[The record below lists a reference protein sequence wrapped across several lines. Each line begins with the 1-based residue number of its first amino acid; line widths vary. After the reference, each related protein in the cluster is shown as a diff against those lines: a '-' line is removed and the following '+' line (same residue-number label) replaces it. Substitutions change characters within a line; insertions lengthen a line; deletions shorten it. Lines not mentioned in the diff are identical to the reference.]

1 MSKFHFNDLLEQMMG
16 GGVLPEDKVCY
27 VSIDKIIP
35 NPNQPRRVFD
45 RTSIDELCLSIRQY
59 GILQPLLVRR
69 GEDCYELIAG
79 ERRLK
84 AAGQAGLREV
94 PVIIK
99 QFDESDS
106 AVVAL
111 IENVQ
116 RRDLT
121 YWEEAKA
128 FDTLVHVH
136 GMTQEMIADR
146 VGKTQSTVANKLRL
160 LRLSETVKR
169 QLVVNKL
176 SERHARALLRL
187 HDEAAQLSILEEVIA
202 KNLNVQETEKL
213 VEKAMLACQRKEM
226 QKKKEA
232 KIGFPKDLRLFFN
245 TVNKAIESM
254 KQAGVMAR
262 AEKTDCE
269 DYIKYSIIIPK
280 SHKNV
285 SRET

>member
-1 MSKFHFNDLLEQMMG
+1 MSIFHLNDLFDQITG
-16 GGVLPEDKVCY
+16 QSEDKVYY
-27 VSIDKIIP
+27 VPIEKIVP
-35 NPNQPRRVFD
+35 NPYQPRRVFD

-59 GILQPLLVRR
+59 GILQPLLVRKV
-69 GEDCYELIAG
+69 DDVYELIAG

-84 AAGQAGLREV
+84 AAGQAGLKEI
-94 PVIIK
+94 PVILK
-99 QFDESDS
+99 QFDETDA

-111 IENVQ
+111 IENLQ
-116 RRDLT
+116 RRDLS

-128 FDTLVHVH
+128 FDTLIRVH

-146 VGKTQSTVANKLRL
+146 VGKNQSTIANKLRL

-169 QLVVNKL
+169 QLVMNKL

-187 HDEAAQLSILEEVIA
+187 HDETIQLEILNEIVT

-213 VEKAMLACQRKEM
+213 VEKALLACQKKEM

-232 KIGFPKDLRLFFN
+232 KLGISKDLRLFFN
-245 TVNKAIESM
+245 TINKAIESM

-262 AEKTDCE
+262 AEKTDHE
-269 DYIKYSIIIPK
+269 NYIKYSIIIPK
-280 SHKNV
+280 SGKNKNV

>member
-1 MSKFHFNDLLEQMMG
+1 MMSIFHLNDLFDQITG
-16 GGVLPEDKVCY
+16 QSEDKVYY
-27 VSIDKIIP
+27 VPIEKIVP
-35 NPNQPRRVFD
+35 NPYQPRRVFD

-59 GILQPLLVRR
+59 GILQPLLVRKV
-69 GEDCYELIAG
+69 DDVYELIAG

-84 AAGQAGLREV
+84 AAGQAGLKEI
-94 PVIIK
+94 PVILK
-99 QFDESDS
+99 QFDETDA

-111 IENVQ
+111 IENLQ
-116 RRDLT
+116 RRDLS

-128 FDTLVHVH
+128 FDTLIRVH

-146 VGKTQSTVANKLRL
+146 VGKNQSTIANKLRL

-169 QLVVNKL
+169 QLVMNKL

-187 HDEAAQLSILEEVIA
+187 HDETIQLEILNEIVT

-213 VEKAMLACQRKEM
+213 VEKALLACQKKEM

-232 KIGFPKDLRLFFN
+232 KLGISKDLRLFFN
-245 TVNKAIESM
+245 TINKAIESM

-262 AEKTDCE
+262 AEKTDHE
-269 DYIKYSIIIPK
+269 NYIKYSIIIPK
-280 SHKNV
+280 SGKNKNV

>member
-1 MSKFHFNDLLEQMMG
+1 MSIFHLNDLFDQITG
-16 GGVLPEDKVCY
+16 QSEDKVYY
-27 VSIDKIIP
+27 VPIEKIVP
-35 NPNQPRRVFD
+35 NPYQPRRVFD

-59 GILQPLLVRR
+59 GILQPLLVRKV
-69 GEDCYELIAG
+69 DDVYELIAG

-84 AAGQAGLREV
+84 AAGQAGLKEI
-94 PVIIK
+94 PVILK
-99 QFDESDS
+99 QFDETDA

-111 IENVQ
+111 IENLQ
-116 RRDLT
+116 RRDLS

-128 FDTLVHVH
+128 FDTLIRVH

-146 VGKTQSTVANKLRL
+146 VGKNQSTVANKLRL

-169 QLVVNKL
+169 QLVMNKL

-187 HDEAAQLSILEEVIA
+187 HDETIQLEILNEIVT

-213 VEKAMLACQRKEM
+213 VEKALLACQKKEM

-232 KIGFPKDLRLFFN
+232 KLGISKDLRLFFN
-245 TVNKAIESM
+245 TINKAIESM

-262 AEKTDCE
+262 AEKTDHE
-269 DYIKYSIIIPK
+269 NYIKYSIIIPK
-280 SHKNV
+280 SGKNKNV

>member
-121 YWEEAKA
+121 YWEE
-128 FDTLVHVH
+128 
-136 GMTQEMIADR
+136 
-146 VGKTQSTVANKLRL
+146 
-160 LRLSETVKR
+160 
-169 QLVVNKL
+169 
-176 SERHARALLRL
+176 
-187 HDEAAQLSILEEVIA
+187 VIA

-213 VEKAMLACQRKEM
+213 VERAMLACQRKEM

-232 KIGFPKDLRLFFN
+232 KIGFPRDLRLFFN